1 MTTGGPKR
9 LLQGVC
15 DLAGVRLTLRRPNGR
30 ETACGGAA
38 GSSDE
43 LVRDLPDGSS
53 LRAQDLASPARLDL
67 LAAALDHA
75 TQLLGAH
82 EAAEAELTG
91 LADELLGRYEELTL
105 LYDLSRELVAV
116 FDESQACATVLHRAM
131 SATAVS
137 YGQVLLVD
145 GDNALTCH
153 AATEG
158 EPPAG
163 AEQLV
168 QALAA
173 AAVDARRQALVDR
186 GQHWNGQL
194 ATQAALA
201 VPLSASD
208 DEQVQPLGALVL
220 VGKHEERFTAGD
232 VSLAVTVTRHLAT
245 ALENA
250 RLVTSLREKERIELE
265 VELAASVQRQLL
277 PQQPPDLPGVTMRA
291 ACIPAARV
299 GGDYYDM
306 LRTGDAVTGLVADVS
321 GHGVGPGMMMA
332 MTRTA
337 LRRELQ
343 DGTSLAQA
351 LAATNRLLWDDLLAT
366 GLFITLFCVHYDP
379 GTRRLTYVNAGH
391 HPAMLR
397 RADGRVEQLDGDGYP
412 LGLIPDPTFDEPSVL
427 LEDGD
432 AVLLFTD
439 GIVEERAPSGE
450 LFGTAR
456 LVDVVT
462 GAGTSLRDT
471 VLAAA
476 EAYRDGAAQLDD
488 VTLLELRVGGAGT

>member
-1 MTTGGPKR
+1 MAGG
-9 LLQGVC
+9 GVQRVLHGVAE
-15 DLAGVRLTLRRPNGR
+15 LAGLRLTLRRPNGR
-30 ETACGGAA
+30 EVVAGADPSGA
-38 GSSDE
+38 DE
-43 LVRDLPDGSS
+43 VVRDLPDGSR
-53 LRAQDLASPARLDL
+53 LRAQDTHEPARTEL
-67 LAAALDHA
+67 LAAALDHV
-75 TQLLGAH
+75 TELL
-82 EAAEAELTG
+82 AAQQASEDELTG

-131 SATAVS
+131 SATAAS

-145 GDNALTCH
+145 GDGALTRS

-163 AEQLV
+163 PDLAE
-168 QALAA
+168 ALAV
-173 AAVDARRQALVDR
+173 AAVAARRHALVDR
-186 GQHWNGQL
+186 GQDWQGQV
-194 ATQAALA
+194 AAHAALA

-208 DEQVQPLGALVL
+208 DEEVQPLGALVL
-220 VGKHEERFTAGD
+220 VGKHEERFTAGE
-232 VSLAVTVTRHLAT
+232 VSLAGTVARHLAT

-250 RLVTSLREKERIELE
+250 RLVVSLREKERIELE
-265 VELAASVQRQLL
+265 VELAASLQRQLL
-277 PQQPPDLPGVTMRA
+277 PQQPPELAGVTMRA
-291 ACIPAARV
+291 ACIPAERV

-306 LRTGDAVTGLVADVS
+306 LRAGDAAIGLVADVS

-332 MTRTA
+332 MARTA

-351 LAATNRLLWDDLLAT
+351 LLATNRLLWDDLLAT
-366 GLFITLFCVHYDP
+366 GLFITLFCVRYDP
-379 GTRRLTYVNAGH
+379 PSRRLSYVNAGH

-397 RADGRVEQLDGDGYP
+397 RADGRVEQLDGDGFP
-412 LGLIPDPTFDEPSVL
+412 LGLVPDPAFEEPSVV
-427 LEDGD
+427 LEEGD

-450 LFGTAR
+450 MFGTAR
-456 LVDVVT
+456 LVEVVA
-462 GAGTSLRDT
+462 GAGTTLRDT
-471 VLAAA
+471 VLTAA
-476 EAYRDGAAQLDD
+476 ESYRGGAAQQDD